1 MATNSNTRVERKL
14 CAILAADIVG
24 YSDHMNRDEVGTF
37 HALRQC
43 RDVVD
48 PIISDYGGRTFFTAG
63 DSVVA
68 EFPSA
73 GNCVLCA
80 QEMQN
85 AIDVR
90 NDNPHDG
97 PEMVFRIGLN
107 VGDVVITGDDLI
119 GGGVNIAAR
128 LEALAEPGGVYLS
141 GSVYDQIAQDTTVT
155 DLLVIEEIGLKE
167 LKNIPEPIRVYRL
180 IKSRHSVPIVAD
192 LQGKEQSPPEIG
204 ALQMDTPNGP
214 MMLVIG
220 TELAIGREV
229 GGEPVAVS
237 VTNPRVSRVGRQ
249 ARIDY
254 QDGTFTITDLDS
266 SNGTFLN
273 DDLLLPQQAHALV
286 YHDGRC
292 EISVGGGREPP
303 RKGLCRFIVD
313 AIEAP
318 DPVLRISLSRSILN
332 KPEISSIVKTWTGLL
347 EEVSKTWVLSAG
359 RILVGG
365 DLDCGVHLPG
375 TTAEGF
381 KVAVER
387 LQGQY
392 SLSSIGPAEAI
403 LNGTPFKEKRAVT
416 QGDVLTLGEVSIT
429 IGTIP

>member
-141 GSVYDQIAQDTTVT
+141 GSV
-155 DLLVIEEIGLKE
+155 
-167 LKNIPEPIRVYRL
+167 
-180 IKSRHSVPIVAD
+180 
-192 LQGKEQSPPEIG
+192 
-204 ALQMDTPNGP
+204 
-214 MMLVIG
+214 
-220 TELAIGREV
+220 
-229 GGEPVAVS
+229 
-237 VTNPRVSRVGRQ
+237 
-249 ARIDY
+249 
-254 QDGTFTITDLDS
+254 
-266 SNGTFLN
+266 
-273 DDLLLPQQAHALV
+273 
-286 YHDGRC
+286 
-292 EISVGGGREPP
+292 
-303 RKGLCRFIVD
+303 
-313 AIEAP
+313 
-318 DPVLRISLSRSILN
+318 
-332 KPEISSIVKTWTGLL
+332 
-347 EEVSKTWVLSAG
+347 
-359 RILVGG
+359 
-365 DLDCGVHLPG
+365 
-375 TTAEGF
+375 
-381 KVAVER
+381 
-387 LQGQY
+387 
-392 SLSSIGPAEAI
+392 
-403 LNGTPFKEKRAVT
+403 
-416 QGDVLTLGEVSIT
+416 
-429 IGTIP
+429 